1 MAQCNEMKKGD
12 IYSCPEC
19 GIALQVVEE
28 CRDASKES
36 CGCKPPT
43 DECTFSCCGKVLV
56 KQ

>member
-28 CRDASKES
+28 CRDASKEE

-43 DECTFSCCGKVLV
+43 DECTFSCCGKELV
-56 KQ
+56 KK